1 MAIFNNNLLAG
12 AGAQSGTTTYEI
24 DQSIRFRDAD
34 EHFMYSPTP
43 SSGKDFTTT
52 ATISLWFKLGN
63 LGAAYLAGAFYGNN
77 NRYNILAINSDGQLL
92 EYDRVGGASTSNG
105 TGTIGW
111 TTTRVFRDP
120 SAWYHA
126 VFVWDTTNA
135 VQSERFRLYI
145 NGVRETDFATEQA
158 LGASELVYWFGKST
172 PTTLGAYFTGT
183 GYADTYYFDGYMA
196 EMHGVDGT
204 ALDQNSFGEFN
215 SSGIW
220 VPKEYTG
227 SHGTDGFY
235 IKGADASALGTNSAA
250 NGNNFTLN
258 AISSHDQ
265 MADSPTNNFCV
276 MSPIDQSS
284 FTLSEGNLKTAY
296 GSNNSTSG
304 VKGTVG
310 ISTGKW
316 YWEGRRN
323 AANVYHCPVGVASTE
338 VSPTKL
344 PPSNTPDNEG
354 STVGYWG
361 TSLYKDGVAV
371 QTGLAALT
379 NGDIVGLALDL
390 DSTPNTVTFTKNG
403 SALGTAVSV
412 TSGFTWTP
420 CEGTNP
426 TGYTAVVNTSHNFG
440 QDGTM
445 AGLITAGGN
454 SDANGIGDFKYS
466 VPSGHLAVC
475 TKNVGS

>member
-1 MAIFNNNLLAG
+1 MPL
-12 AGAQSGTTTYEI
+12 
-24 DQSIRFRDAD
+24 
-34 EHFMYSPTP
+34 
-43 SSGKDFTTT
+43 K
-52 ATISLWFKLGN
+52 
-63 LGAAYLAGAFYGNN
+63 
-77 NRYNILAINSDGQLL
+77 
-92 EYDRVGGASTSNG
+92 
-105 TGTIGW
+105 
-111 TTTRVFRDP
+111 
-120 SAWYHA
+120 
-126 VFVWDTTNA
+126 
-135 VQSERFRLYI
+135 
-145 NGVRETDFATEQA
+145 
-158 LGASELVYWFGKST
+158 
-172 PTTLGAYFTGT
+172 
-183 GYADTYYFDGYMA
+183 YA
-196 EMHGVDGT
+196 
-204 ALDQNSFGEFN
+204 
-215 SSGIW
+215 
-220 VPKEYTG
+220 P
-227 SHGTDGFY
+227 
-235 IKGADASALGTNSAA
+235 
-250 NGNNFTLN
+250 NGNDFTLN
-258 AISSHDQ
+258 GISSHDQ
-265 MADSPTNNFCV
+265 IIDSPTNNFCV

>member
-1 MAIFNNNLLAG
+1 MSIFNNNILAG
-12 AGAQSGTTTYEI
+12 AAAQSSGSVVHTI
-24 DQSIRFRDAD
+24 DQSIRFNRSDTPY
-34 EHFMYSPTP
+34 MTRTP
-43 SSGKDFTTT
+43 SGAGNTKKWTLSWWEKRGAGVNLTNQNEYTFHTSPAGANNASYIYNYNNHPYYWEAGNTYI
-52 ATISLWFKLGN
+52 ATIKL
-63 LGAAYLAGAFYGNN
+63 
-77 NRYNILAINSDGQLL
+77 
-92 EYDRVGGASTSNG
+92 
-105 TGTIGW
+105 
-111 TTTRVFRDP
+111 RDP
-120 SAWYHA
+120 SAWYNNVVVYDSA
-126 VFVWDTTNA
+126 NPVA
-135 VQSERFRLYI
+135 LERIKLFI
-145 NGVRETDFATEQA
+145 NGTRITDFSTYGGITLNQDSYWNSATAHYISNTSSSSCVDGYLAEIVFIDGQA
-158 LGASELVYWFGKST
+158 LDPSSF
-172 PTTLGAYFTGT
+172 
-183 GYADTYYFDGYMA
+183 A
-196 EMHGVDGT
+196 ET
-204 ALDQNSFGEFN
+204 N

-220 VPKEYTG
+220 IPKDVSDLTFG
-227 SHGTDGFY
+227 SNGFY
-235 IKGADASALGTNSAA
+235 LKGADSSALGTDSSG
-250 NGNNFTLN
+250 NGNNFTTNGL
-258 AISSHDQ
+258 AAHDQ
-265 MADSPTNNFCV
+265 VLDSPTNNFCV

-284 FTLSEGNLKTAY
+284 FTLSEGNLETAY

-310 ISTGKW
+310 VSTGKW

-323 AANVYHCPVGVASTE
+323 VANVYHCQVGVASTE

-344 PPSNTPDNEG
+344 PPSNTPDNGG

-371 QTGLAALT
+371 QTGLAASV
-379 NGDIVGLALDL
+379 NGDIIGLALDL

-426 TGYTAVVNTSHNFG
+426 TGYTANVNTSHNFG

-454 SDANGIGDFKYS
+454 SDANGIGNFKYS

-475 TKNVGS
+475 TKNIGGD